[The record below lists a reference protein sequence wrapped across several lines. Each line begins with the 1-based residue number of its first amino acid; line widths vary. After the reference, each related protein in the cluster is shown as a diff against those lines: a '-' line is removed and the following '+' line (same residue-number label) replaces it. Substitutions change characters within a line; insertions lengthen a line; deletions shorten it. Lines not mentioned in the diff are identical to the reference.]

1 MILIGYARVS
11 TINQNEDR
19 QIQELIKYGVE
30 EKRIYI
36 DETDIR
42 LNNGYGK
49 YLYNKGRFAESEK
62 YFRQAIK
69 SSDEA
74 NEVRNQRIW

>member
-36 DETDIR
+36 DKQS
-42 LNNGYGK
+42 GK
-49 YLYNKGRFAESEK
+49 D
-62 YFRQAIK
+62 FRQIHYTLIISK
-69 SSDEA
+69 KIE
-74 NEVRNQRIW
+74 R